1 MSYLLRNEPAGN
13 IDRSAA
19 APVNAADQR
28 QADYYLRALTRIS
41 REIERRIG
49 SYQAAMARYK
59 ASGDA
64 DYARWLRRQIRIE
77 QRDRHILER
86 MIDNLQRR
94 FAPRDDD
101 GAVSPRSRSCKETP
115 PDMFLTR
122 PA

>member
-1 MSYLLRNEPAGN
+1 MLYLPRNEPAGN

-59 ASGDA
+59 ASGDT
-64 DYARWLRRQIRIE
+64 DYARWVRRQIRIK
-77 QRDRHILER
+77 QRERHIVER

-101 GAVSPRSRSCKETP
+101 GAVYPRSRSHVDKL
-115 PDMFLTR
+115 LTW